1 MNKLF
6 QKGLKCRVN
15 FALEALVSWDGYKKL
30 TRPEMFRQRNLK
42 EIKYQS
48 SIDFNYP
55 TNQLIIQ
62 SISFLYQLQTKYFRC
77 KHIFIYIFRIL
88 IVSYRIVDKLSW
100 LKIVILDG
108 VGEYQ
113 HFDAD
118 FHIDRPVVRHM
129 LSIEIQVYDSPS
141 KNCYHSDL
149 GDIAAFW

>member
-1 MNKLF
+1 MSREF
-6 QKGLKCRVN
+6 RVGG
-15 FALEALVSWDGYKKL
+15 LVSWNSYKKL
-30 TRPEMFRQRNLK
+30 MRPEMFRQRNLK

-55 TNQLIIQ
+55 MNHPMYL
-62 SISFLYQLQTKYFRC
+62 FYFNYERNIFVY
-77 KHIFIYIFRIL
+77 KQHIFIYIFRIL
-88 IVSYRIVDKLSW
+88 IAVSYKTVDKLSW
-100 LKIVILDG
+100 LKIVILDS

-129 LSIEIQVYDSPS
+129 LPIEIQVYDSPS